1 MMIKKLTWLSRA
13 AKEAELVVSDGKYEC
28 IAFSQP
34 CDVQEGDN
42 LKESLHAFMVNNLM
56 VSRQKDCNISLIR
69 VEGLAQ
75 HCVAEVVDAEDGL
88 VKIGNIEIILE
99 GKAPPEAIPGNL
111 VEFTCARLDVW

>member
-1 MMIKKLTWLSRA
+1 M
-13 AKEAELVVSDGKYEC
+13 
-28 IAFSQP
+28 
-34 CDVQEGDN
+34 
-42 LKESLHAFMVNNLM
+42 
-56 VSRQKDCNISLIR
+56 IR

>member
-1 MMIKKLTWLSRA
+1 MA

-34 CDVQEGDN
+34 CDVREGDN
-42 LKESLHAFMVNNLM
+42 LKEPLHAFIVDNLM
-56 VSRQKDCNISLIR
+56 VARQKDCNISLIKA
-69 VEGLAQ
+69 EGLAQ

-99 GKAPPEAIPGNL
+99 GKAPPGVIPGDL
-111 VEFTCARLDVW
+111 VEFTCARLDLW